1 MEIELIQDGKV
12 VDYNK
17 YQEVIENV
25 KESLFRRNKDKE
37 TKEWMY
43 ISNFV
48 GILLDKDRLILSL
61 PKSVIIKED
70 VDKEILL
77 YKYARLFDL
86 YFVVNEKKCDLIN
99 KYESIENWCKK
110 TIEENKTSSSCQEII
125 TFKFEMVFEWMI
137 GEFFQNQISIQKGDV
152 LFNSQLLDK
161 EIDINDTKYNTY
173 HWNAIGKQTKDHKQ
187 KQIIQER
194 ESVFINQN
202 KKNIPD
208 IVCERILENPKYERP
223 QKSCCILDAKYYGWD
238 YENEAYYLPGNLD
251 IYKQFFYQEQF
262 QRIYEKENESNIGVY
277 NFLVLPDYL
286 GDTKDTKWGIIRQC
300 AVIEFDYHQSQKI
313 AILQV
318 DIEKLVDFIYSGL
331 DMKEDVLSV
340 FLGNSRVVPM
350 IYDNEKV

>member
-61 PKSVIIKED
+61 PKSVIIKD
-70 VDKEILL
+70 GIDKEILL

-208 IVCERILENPKYERP
+208 IVCERILENPKYDRP

-238 YENEAYYLPGNLD
+238 CENEAYYLPGNLD

-262 QRIYEKENESNIGVY
+262 QRIYEKENESNVGVY

>member
-61 PKSVIIKED
+61 PKSVIIKD
-70 VDKEILL
+70 GIDKEILL

-137 GEFFQNQISIQKGDV
+137 GEFFQNQISIQKGKV

-208 IVCERILENPKYERP
+208 IVCERILENPKYDRP

-262 QRIYEKENESNIGVY
+262 QRIYEKENESNVGVY

>member
-1 MEIELIQDGKV
+1 MEIELIQDGKG

-17 YQEVIENV
+17 YRDVIENV
-25 KESLFRRNKDKE
+25 KESLFRRNMGKE
-37 TKEWMY
+37 TKEWIY

-48 GILLDKDRLILSL
+48 GILFDKNRLILSL

-70 VDKEILL
+70 VDKETLL

-86 YFVVNEKKCDLIN
+86 YFMVNEKKCDFIDKN
-99 KYESIENWCKK
+99 GFIENWCNQAIK
-110 TIEENKTSSSCQEII
+110 ENKTTTVTQEII
-125 TFKFEMVFEWMI
+125 TFKFEMV
-137 GEFFQNQISIQKGDV
+137 
-152 LFNSQLLDK
+152 
-161 EIDINDTKYNTY
+161 Y
-173 HWNAIGKQTKDHKQ
+173 HWNAIGKQKREHKQ
-187 KQIIQER
+187 KQIVKER

-238 YENEAYYLPGNLD
+238 YEKEAYYLPRNLD

-262 QRIYEKENESNIGVY
+262 QRIYEKENETNVGVY

-300 AVIEFDYHQSQKI
+300 AVIEFDYHQNQKI
-313 AILQV
+313 AVLQV

-340 FLGNSRVVPM
+340 FLGNNRVVPM
-350 IYDNEKV
+350 IYGNEKV

>member
-1 MEIELIQDGKV
+1 MEIELIQDGKA

-25 KESLFRRNKDKE
+25 KESLFRRNMDKE

-61 PKSVIIKED
+61 PKSIIIKDD

-110 TIEENKTSSSCQEII
+110 TIKENKISSSCQEII
-125 TFKFEMVFEWMI
+125 TFKFEVVFEWMI
-137 GEFFQNQISIQKGDV
+137 GEFFQNQISIQKGKV
-152 LFNSQLLDK
+152 LFNSHLLDK

-208 IVCERILENPKYERP
+208 IVCERIIENPKYDRP

-262 QRIYEKENESNIGVY
+262 QHIYEKENESNVGVY

-300 AVIEFDYHQSQKI
+300 AVIEFDYHQNQKI

-350 IYDNEKV
+350 IYGNEKV

>member
-25 KESLFRRNKDKE
+25 KESLFRRNMDKE

-61 PKSVIIKED
+61 PKSVIIKD
-70 VDKEILL
+70 GIDKEILL

-208 IVCERILENPKYERP
+208 IVCERILENSKYDRP

-262 QRIYEKENESNIGVY
+262 QRIYEKENESNVGVY

>member
-25 KESLFRRNKDKE
+25 KESLFRRNMDKE

-61 PKSVIIKED
+61 PKSVIIKD
-70 VDKEILL
+70 SIDKEILL

-173 HWNAIGKQTKDHKQ
+173 HWNAIGKQTKDYKQ
-187 KQIIQER
+187 KQIVKER

-238 YENEAYYLPGNLD
+238 YEKEAYYLPRNLD
-251 IYKQFFYQEQF
+251 IYKQFFFCPAHSY
-262 QRIYEKENESNIGVY
+262 I
-277 NFLVLPDYL
+277 
-286 GDTKDTKWGIIRQC
+286 
-300 AVIEFDYHQSQKI
+300 
-313 AILQV
+313 
-318 DIEKLVDFIYSGL
+318 IYS
-331 DMKEDVLSV
+331 M
-340 FLGNSRVVPM
+340 FLI
-350 IYDNEKV
+350 IYQIRIS

>member
-25 KESLFRRNKDKE
+25 KESLFRRNMDKE

-61 PKSVIIKED
+61 PKSVIIKD
-70 VDKEILL
+70 GIDKEILL

-137 GEFFQNQISIQKGDV
+137 GEFFQNQISIQKGKV

-208 IVCERILENPKYERP
+208 IVCERILENPKYDRP

-300 AVIEFDYHQSQKI
+300 AVIEFDYHQNQKI
-313 AILQV
+313 AVLQV

>member
-61 PKSVIIKED
+61 PKSVIIKD
-70 VDKEILL
+70 GIDKEILL

-208 IVCERILENPKYERP
+208 IVCERILENPKYDRP

-262 QRIYEKENESNIGVY
+262 QRIYEKENESNVGVY

-313 AILQV
+313 AILQG